1 MRKHHLW
8 LCFILLFAAPE
19 LSAQTSL
26 PKVCVSQDGEGYDAL
41 RLARE
46 LSSRKLESGTP
57 LAVVA
62 MTRKVLSSQEEQEL
76 ADRTSLFVRVLLK
89 EQTAKARSDEIER
102 LACDY
107 NIQVWHHESAA
118 SLDVNGTADNPSTA
132 PGVAGG
138 PSTSD
143 PETVSYELRKAGS
156 KKVLAQGLAPPRTV
170 FVRQGHRVFNPYPLF
185 ADQIV
190 KKLNSVR

>member
-26 PKVCVSQDGEGYDAL
+26 LKVCVSQDGEGYDAL

-118 SLDVNGTADNPSTA
+118 SLDVNGTADNPSTIQ
-132 PGVAGG
+132 GV
-138 PSTSD
+138 

-156 KKVLAQGLAPPRTV
+156 KRVLARGLAPPRTV
-170 FVRQGHRVFNPYPLF
+170 FVRQGRRVFNPYPLF

>member
-102 LACDY
+102 LAM
-107 NIQVWHHESAA
+107 
-118 SLDVNGTADNPSTA
+118 L
-132 PGVAGG
+132 
-138 PSTSD
+138 
-143 PETVSYELRKAGS
+143 
-156 KKVLAQGLAPPRTV
+156 
-170 FVRQGHRVFNPYPLF
+170 
-185 ADQIV
+185 
-190 KKLNSVR
+190 